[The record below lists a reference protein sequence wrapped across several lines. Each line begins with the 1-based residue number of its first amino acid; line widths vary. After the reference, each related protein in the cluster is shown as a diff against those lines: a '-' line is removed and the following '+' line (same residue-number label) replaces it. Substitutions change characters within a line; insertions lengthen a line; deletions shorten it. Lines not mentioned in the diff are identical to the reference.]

1 MKRKFLISFISIV
14 VLTLTLAPVKLSAQV
29 QTLCDGSS
37 TSIMDGEYN
46 VMNNIWGSG
55 EGVGDQCIEVNMD
68 SAYFKVTLS
77 THHNNSVASYPSIFK
92 GCHWGWC
99 TTNNNPM
106 PVNIKK
112 IESAPSIWVIKTV
125 DDTGTWNPA
134 YDIWFD
140 NSSSF
145 LNDYDAELM
154 IWLDYHGGAAPAGSH
169 VADVEIGGLTWE
181 VYFTVFT
188 NWNYIAYKV
197 SSPVDSVNLDLKD
210 FFVDA
215 CTRGY
220 LYTSWYLHAIEA
232 GFEITSG
239 GQGLTSEYFSAD
251 VMVSDTISWENF
263 APTSFILL
271 YPQDERTMN
280 TNVITFRWR
289 ESKDADQDPISY
301 IFHLSGAGKDTVITM
316 DTINLYFDGSDYFSS
331 DSVYTWYVESTDNKD
346 TTESTTRRTFT
357 APGVVGIK
365 DNKNLPNE
373 FYLYQNYPNPFN
385 PSTKILYSL
394 KNSGMVRLSIYDP
407 LGRQIA
413 VLVNGYQNAGE
424 HETTFSGTD
433 LPSGIYYYRLQ
444 TGNKTITK
452 KMALL
457 K

>member
-1 MKRKFLISFISIV
+1 MLSKYSICL
-14 VLTLTLAPVKLSAQV
+14 LTILMLVFVKMKLSAQV
-29 QTLCDGSS
+29 ETLCDGSS
-37 TSIMDGEYN
+37 ISIMDGEYN

-68 SAYFKVTLS
+68 SAYFKITLS
-77 THHNNSVASYPSIFK
+77 THHSNSVASYPSIFK

-99 TTNNNPM
+99 TTINNPM

-112 IESAPSIWVIKTV
+112 IESAPSIWKISTV
-125 DDTGTWNPA
+125 GATGVWNPG

-140 NSSSF
+140 DANSF

-154 IWLDYHGGAAPAGSH
+154 IWLDYQGGATPAGSH
-169 VADVEIGGLTWE
+169 VANIKIGGLTWE
-181 VYFTVFT
+181 VWFTVFT
-188 NWNYIAYKV
+188 NWNYIAYRV

-215 CTRGY
+215 CSRGY

-251 VMVSDTISWENF
+251 VSVSDTVSWPNF
-263 APTSFILL
+263 APTPFSLI
-271 YPQDERTMN
+271 YPLNGRIMN
-280 TNVITFRWR
+280 TNIITFRWL
-289 ESKDADQDPISY
+289 ESKDVDQDPVTY
-301 IFHLSGAGKDTVITM
+301 LFHLSGAGKDTVITM

-346 TTESTTRRTFT
+346 TTESVTRSTFT
-357 APGVVGIK
+357 APSVVGVN
-365 DNKNLPNE
+365 DEENLPDN

-385 PSTKILYSL
+385 PVTKIIYSL
-394 KNSGMVRLSIYDP
+394 KKTGLVHLTVYDL
-407 LGRQIA
+407 LGRRVA
-413 VLVNGYQNAGE
+413 VLINRIQSVGK
-424 HETTFSGTD
+424 HEIVFSGTD

-444 TGNKTITK
+444 TEGEVMIK
-452 KMALL
+452 KMILL

>member
-1 MKRKFLISFISIV
+1 MQSKYSICL
-14 VLTLTLAPVKLSAQV
+14 LTIFMLVMVQMNLSAQV

-77 THHNNSVASYPSIFK
+77 THHNNSVASYPTIFK

-99 TTNNNPM
+99 TTKNNPM

-112 IESAPSIWVIKTV
+112 IESAPSIWKINTV
-125 DDTGTWNPA
+125 NDAGVWNPG

-140 NSSSF
+140 DASSF

-154 IWLDYHGGAAPAGSH
+154 IWLDYHGGATPAGSH
-169 VADVEIGGLTWE
+169 VANVEIGGLTWE
-181 VYFTVFT
+181 VWFTVFT
-188 NWNYIAYKV
+188 DWNYIAYKV

-215 CTRGY
+215 CSRGY
-220 LYTSWYLHAIEA
+220 LYTPWYLHAIEA

-239 GQGLTSEYFSAD
+239 GEGLTSEYFYAD
-251 VMVSDTISWENF
+251 VSVSDTVSWPNF
-263 APTSFILL
+263 APTPFSLI
-271 YPQDERTMN
+271 YPPNNGIMN
-280 TNVITFRWR
+280 KNIITFRWLK
-289 ESKDADQDPISY
+289 SNDPDQDPISY
-301 IFHLSGAGKDTVITM
+301 IFHLSGSGRDTVITVES
-316 DTINLYFDGSDYFSS
+316 TSLNFDGSDYFSP
-331 DSVYTWYVESTDNKD
+331 DSVYTWYVKSTDNKD
-346 TTESTTRRTFT
+346 TTESTTRSTFT
-357 APGVVGIK
+357 APSVVGVN
-365 DNKNLPNE
+365 DEENLPDN

-385 PSTKILYSL
+385 PETKIIYSL
-394 KNSGMVRLSIYDP
+394 KKAGIVHLTVYDP
-407 LGRQIA
+407 LGRKVA
-413 VLVNGYQNAGE
+413 VLMDEIQSAGR
-424 HETTFSGTD
+424 HSIIFSGAD

-444 TGNKTITK
+444 TNNEIMVK
-452 KMALL
+452 KMILL